1 MYNFP
6 ITLRYFLSI
15 LLLFL
20 FVGCSPTLK
29 SSFKKLSK
37 PERSWVIWHPF
48 KAKRAYRISL
58 EAEKTK
64 DSIQNTNL
72 IGKDNNGGQLDAFK
86 HSFWMARLSQRIGK
100 RAAFTLGKAHEKG
113 NYQTF
118 LKRRLEDGM
127 LPDKPSTDMDLYN
140 NNIGISVGKQFKK
153 ASKPQ
158 LISVLIDSIRQGK
171 MRVLLKD
178 NNGHFLDC
186 DKKRIPLDSLKHKWN
201 TKKCLVNSNY

>member
-48 KAKRAYRISL
+48 KAKKAYKISL

-64 DSIQNTNL
+64 DSIKHTNL

-86 HSFWMARLSQRIGK
+86 HSFWMARLTQNIGK

-178 NNGHFLDC
+178 KNGYFLDC

-201 TKKCLVNSNY
+201 TKKCLVRSN